1 MSKLY
6 FCYIQKDQ
14 VDVFLQEADQ
24 FQNIYKDLPTTDS
37 ENCNSE
43 KVTLQTA
50 KSSEKETNN
59 TVNYI
64 SKHVTNSDRTSGDNI
79 VLTNSLKKPTVN
91 KEDATVIQLDSGK
104 GVDTDSRSLRADKDK
119 DSEKGTESKPWNKS
133 VEGVQHSETES
144 VDDELD
150 FLLAMET
157 PHSLGSA
164 ALPSGK
170 RLEPDEGEQLK
181 LGNISL

>member
-1 MSKLY
+1 M
-6 FCYIQKDQ
+6 
-14 VDVFLQEADQ
+14 
-24 FQNIYKDLPTTDS
+24 PTTDS

-64 SKHVTNSDRTSGDNI
+64 SKHVTNSDRSSGDNI
-79 VLTNSLKKPTVN
+79 VLTNTLKKSTVN
-91 KEDATVIQLDSGK
+91 KEGTTVIQLDSGK

-157 PHSLGSA
+157 PRSLGSA

-170 RLEPDEGEQLK
+170 RLQPDEGEQLK